1 MHPRRWRPYRTTHL
15 LRLSRQRTARRQ
27 STTMQPMKNKTL
39 AVWLNLF
46 VGTLGLQRIY
56 LTGRY
61 DHWGW
66 LAPIPT
72 ALGWYGIVRARTLGL
87 EDLWSWVL
95 IPIGGFTLAVCA
107 FVGTYYGLMDAPKWN
122 ARFNPE
128 ADPESTA
135 GQTNG
140 LTVLGLGASFML
152 GTTVLMATIAFSFQR
167 FFEFT
172 A

>member
-1 MHPRRWRPYRTTHL
+1 MR
-15 LRLSRQRTARRQ
+15 A
-27 STTMQPMKNKTL
+27 MKNKTL

-61 DHWGW
+61 GRWGW
-66 LAPIPT
+66 AVTIPT
-72 ALGWYGIVRARTLGL
+72 VLGWYGIVRARTLGL

-95 IPIGGFTLAVCA
+95 IPIGGFTMAACA
-107 FVGTYYGLMDAPKWN
+107 FVSIYYGLMDAPSWN
-122 ARFNPE
+122 YRFNPE
-128 ADPESTA
+128 ADPEAEA

-140 LTVLGLGASFML
+140 LTVLGLGASLMF

-167 FFEFT
+167 YFEFT